1 MTTLIASEPELI
13 VMGWLT
19 RNKIQFSFQ
28 SWMAGGLYELGGA
41 VVDFTLDELGIALR
55 VMGSYWH
62 RGISKSG
69 RDLIQKEMLESEG
82 WRVIDI
88 WEEDIRNRLEQTMR
102 LAIVGIEML

>member
-1 MTTLIASEPELI
+1 MRTTIATSIELI
-13 VMGWLT
+13 VLNWLN
-19 RNKIQFSFQ
+19 RNKIEYEFQ
-28 SWMAGGLYELGGA
+28 SSLMGGFYELGGA
-41 VVDFTLDELGIALR
+41 VVDILLPQLQLAWRIFGE
-55 VMGSYWH
+55 YWH